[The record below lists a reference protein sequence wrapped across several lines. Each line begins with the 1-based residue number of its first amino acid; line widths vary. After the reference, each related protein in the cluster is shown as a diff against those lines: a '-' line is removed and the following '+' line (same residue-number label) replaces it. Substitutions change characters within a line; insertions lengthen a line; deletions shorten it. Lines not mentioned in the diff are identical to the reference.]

1 MKEIYVASIV
11 FLCFILLFYIFYKP
25 KQIVVEYIQPRQI
38 LRRRRVLPYWT
49 YYGDP
54 NWSLHGG
61 TNIRPPRFTRY
72 GYTGVATG
80 GF

>member
-1 MKEIYVASIV
+1 MKEVYVASIV
-11 FLCFILLFYIFYKP
+11 FFCFIVVILLYNSYKP
-25 KQIVVEYIQPRQI
+25 KQIVVEYRQI
-38 LRRRRVLPYWT
+38 PARRHVLPYWT
-49 YYGDP
+49 YYGEP

>member
-1 MKEIYVASIV
+1 MKEIHVASIV
-11 FLCFILLFYIFYKP
+11 VFCFIAILLYTFYKP
-25 KQIVVEYIQPRQI
+25 KQIVVEYRQVPV
-38 LRRRRVLPYWT
+38 RTHVQPYWT
-49 YYGDP
+49 YYSEP

>member
-1 MKEIYVASIV
+1 MKEVHVAIIL
-11 FLCFILLFYIFYKP
+11 FFCFIVVILLYNSYKS
-25 KQIVVEYIQPRQI
+25 KQIVVEYRQPI
-38 LRRRRVLPYWT
+38 PRRTHVLPYWT
-49 YYGDP
+49 YYGEP